1 MRTRVLYAIVAILM
15 AVVVLS
21 VCRKQAGRDKVSQF
35 GRYQGYSEAIYDGY
49 ERRSQYLAL
58 DDGTRLAYDLYLPT
72 RDGIAADKPL
82 PALLKYTPYLRTF
95 TIYDAD
101 GHFLLGELR
110 DLKWYQKA
118 MLRIRSK
125 ISVQGNLMDA
135 VFNTGWLKP
144 MLHHGYAVIVVERPG
159 TGASF
164 GIMDPSFEMGAQQA
178 DEILD
183 WIAAQDWCDGSIGMF
198 GDSWQAM
205 IQFAAASTGNPH
217 LKAIFPVSSSLDS
230 YSAVNYRGG
239 VYNDT
244 FNTLFSWSTGALE
257 DLATPVDDDEEGVLL
272 VQARAERSGA
282 TVGERSVEV
291 MKKYPFHDSTTA
303 DGENVWE
310 GDFALYPFIDRIN
323 KADVPI
329 YMTNGWYDLFTSDMF
344 LWYSNLTV
352 PRRLVVRPLDHSK
365 VEDDAADLDFGAE
378 AHRWFD
384 YWLKGI
390 DNGIMDEPS
399 IAYYTIGAPKVDA
412 WQTSDLWPLTSQEA
426 TRFYL
431 DEGKSGT
438 VASANDGFLNA
449 GVPASPT
456 AYDTYIVDYA
466 TTSGENS
473 RWGAVLAAS
482 DYPNMR
488 HNDEKALTYTT
499 LPLETDA
506 EVTGHPV
513 AHLWLAT
520 GTPDLDVFVY
530 LEEVD
535 GKGNSTYITE
545 GNLRASHRAL
555 SAAPYDNL
563 GLPHHRHYESDVE
576 PIPAGEPFELIFD
589 LLPASY
595 LFQAG
600 NRIRVTVAF
609 ADADNF
615 DTPILD
621 PVPEIRLLRDAPH
634 ASSIELPIVSAL
646 REKEEIPPITY
657 STQLQKLRLL
667 HSLFGTHPSGPKKKS
682 EQLHSLY
689 SQRWSDRPAGRR
701 CWSAGW
707 HPDRQSD
714 RNKTHLVHK

>member
-1 MRTRVLYAIVAILM
+1 MRNRILLLAIVVILM
-15 AVVVLS
+15 AIIVLF
-21 VCRKQAGRDKVSQF
+21 VYRKQAGSEKISRF
-35 GRYQGYSEAIYDGY
+35 GQYQGYSPALYDGY
-49 ERRSQYLAL
+49 ERRSLYLTL

-72 RDGIAADKPL
+72 KDGIPADEPL
-82 PALLKYTPYLRTF
+82 PALFKYTPYLRTF

-125 ISVQGNLMDA
+125 ISDQGHLMDA
-135 VFNTGWLKP
+135 VFNTGWLKT
-144 MLHHGYAVIVVERPG
+144 MLHHGYAVVVVERPG

-164 GIMDPSFEMGAQQA
+164 GVMDPSFEVGAEQA

-183 WIAAQDWCDGSIGMF
+183 WIAAQDWCDGNIGMY

-257 DLATPVDDDEEGVLL
+257 ALATPVDGDEDGLL
-272 VQARAERSGA
+272 LAQARAERSGS
-282 TVGERSVEV
+282 TVGEKSVEV

-323 KADVPI
+323 KAGVPI

-344 LWYSNLTV
+344 LWFANLTV
-352 PRRLVVRPLDHSK
+352 PRRLIIRPFDHSE
-365 VEDDAADLDFGAE
+365 VEGDASDLDFGTE

-390 DNGIMDEPS
+390 DNGIMDEPP
-399 IAYYTIGAPKVDA
+399 ITYYTIGAPKKDA
-412 WQTSDLWPLTSQEA
+412 WQTSDQWPLSNQEQ
-426 TRFYL
+426 TRFYF
-431 DEGKSGT
+431 DKGESGT
-438 VASANDGFLNA
+438 VASANDGFLNVEA
-449 GVPASPT
+449 PAAPT
-456 AYDTYIVDYA
+456 TYDTYTVDYS
-466 TTSGENS
+466 TTSGGNS
-473 RWGAVLAAS
+473 RWGAVLSAS

-488 HNDEKALTYTT
+488 ANDEKALTYTT
-499 LPLETDA
+499 PPLETNV

-513 AHLWLAT
+513 VHLWLAT
-520 GTPDLDVFVY
+520 DAPDLDVFVY

-545 GNLRASHRAL
+545 GNLRASHRAQ
-555 SAAPYDNL
+555 SVAPYDNL
-563 GLPHHRHYESDVE
+563 GLPHHRHYESDLE

-589 LLPASY
+589 LLSTSY

-600 NRIRVTVAF
+600 NRIRITIAF

-615 DTPILD
+615 DTPVLD
-621 PVPEIRLLRDAPH
+621 PPPTLKLLRNTSYPTY
-634 ASSIELPIVSAL
+634 IELPV
-646 REKEEIPPITY
+646 
-657 STQLQKLRLL
+657 
-667 HSLFGTHPSGPKKKS
+667 
-682 EQLHSLY
+682 
-689 SQRWSDRPAGRR
+689 
-701 CWSAGW
+701 
-707 HPDRQSD
+707 
-714 RNKTHLVHK
+714 VHNP